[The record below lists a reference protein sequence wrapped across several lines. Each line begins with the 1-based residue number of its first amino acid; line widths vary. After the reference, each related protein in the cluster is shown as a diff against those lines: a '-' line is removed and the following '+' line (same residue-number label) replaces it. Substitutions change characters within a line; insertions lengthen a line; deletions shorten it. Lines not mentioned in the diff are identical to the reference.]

1 MLQGWE
7 RFFVRCL
14 LVSDRFQKKII
25 RFVKPR
31 PACLPLIRELAGGC
45 PGAVQT
51 QYQLGRNRENK
62 VLLSII
68 IFQLLL
74 NLSDALFLSEQ

>member
-45 PGAVQT
+45 PGGCEDTISA
-51 QYQLGRNRENK
+51 RK
-62 VLLSII
+62 
-68 IFQLLL
+68 
-74 NLSDALFLSEQ
+74 EQGKQGAT